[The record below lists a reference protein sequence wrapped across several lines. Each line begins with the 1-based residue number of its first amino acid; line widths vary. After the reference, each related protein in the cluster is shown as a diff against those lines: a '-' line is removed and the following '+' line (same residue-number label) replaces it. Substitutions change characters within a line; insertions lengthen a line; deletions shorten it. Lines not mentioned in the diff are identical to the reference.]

1 MSNHKK
7 FFTVEEANT
16 LLPKLNFMVEKIRTL
31 KTEIAFQIPELGP
44 ALSKAKINGGSKNGA
59 NYVLKLTR
67 FYDHINSIMEMGCM
81 LKDIDLGLID
91 FPSIREGREVY
102 LCWRFGEDRVS
113 FWHDLDA
120 GFNGRK
126 PI

>member
-1 MSNHKK
+1 
-7 FFTVEEANT
+7 
-16 LLPKLNFMVEKIRTL
+16 
-31 KTEIAFQIPELGP
+31 
-44 ALSKAKINGGSKNGA
+44 
-59 NYVLKLTR
+59 
-67 FYDHINSIMEMGCM
+67 M

-102 LCWRFGEDRVS
+102 LCWRIGEDRVG

-126 PI
+126 LI